1 MSTIDPFSMETPQGK
16 STWTKQNILSLVHF
30 FFLDQIPNI
39 KICHMVASEHPE
51 VAEGRRRL
59 IAMEVP
65 DPEEE
70 SEDGSID
77 DDGDASDEEDDSGP
91 VEAGMRKYLTGV
103 WKKMWKGCS
112 RL

>member
-1 MSTIDPFSMETPQGK
+1 
-16 STWTKQNILSLVHF
+16 
-30 FFLDQIPNI
+30 
-39 KICHMVASEHPE
+39 MVASEHPE

-91 VEAGMRKYLTGV
+91 VEAGMRVDITSPHFITVIFFQTYG
-103 WKKMWKGCS
+103 MMS
-112 RL
+112 